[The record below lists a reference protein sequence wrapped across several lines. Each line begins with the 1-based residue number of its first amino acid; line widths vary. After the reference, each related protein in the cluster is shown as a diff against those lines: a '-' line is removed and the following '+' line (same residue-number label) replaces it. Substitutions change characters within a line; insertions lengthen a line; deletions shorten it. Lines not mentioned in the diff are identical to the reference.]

1 MCEHVYIHTHRARF
15 IKPLGNRSALK
26 GITFLFLFIYK
37 YIADTSFI
45 LISCNNT
52 SFGLVSHTIVCLLL
66 LCGSVVQW
74 YLYVCTY

>member
-1 MCEHVYIHTHRARF
+1 MCHVLYYVYRVRF
-15 IKPLGNRSALK
+15 IKRLSNRSALK

-52 SFGLVSHTIVCLLL
+52 RFGLVSHYP
-66 LCGSVVQW
+66 S
-74 YLYVCTY
+74 